1 MMGMDEI
8 FKNFPK
14 IVSNN
19 YDYIYLLDMSNNNIC
34 LLTYNGESLKISDT
48 KNISEL
54 SNIID
59 INVINHI
66 KNSNELREIYNNKF
80 VISYTYDK
88 YKLIFIMNTINKTSG
103 TKSLLIADDSE
114 VITKFFTK
122 IFSDRYNILVA
133 RDGNEAVN
141 LVKEN
146 KDNLLGCFIDL
157 KMPVKDGYYVLNY
170 FKDNDLF
177 KLIPVS
183 VISGEDDSGVITEL
197 TSNYQIVDMLQK
209 PFDRNSAESIV
220 SKTISLSPKNK

>member
-1 MMGMDEI
+1 MGMDEI
-8 FKNFPK
+8 FKQFPK

-19 YDYIYLLDMSNNNIC
+19 YDYIYLLDMSNNNIRK
-34 LLTYNGESLKISDT
+34 LTYNGEFLNISNEE
-48 KNISEL
+48 NISEL
-54 SNIID
+54 NKVLDNNI
-59 INVINHI
+59 INHI

-80 VISYTYDK
+80 VISYTYDN
-88 YKLIFIMNTINKTSG
+88 YKLIFIMNTSNKIVG

-133 RDGNEAVN
+133 KDGNEAVN

-157 KMPVKDGYYVLNY
+157 KMPIKDGYYVLNY

-183 VISGEDDSGVITEL
+183 VISGEDDSSVITDL

-220 SKTISLSPKNK
+220 SKTISLSPKYK

>member
-1 MMGMDEI
+1 M
-8 FKNFPK
+8 
-14 IVSNN
+14 
-19 YDYIYLLDMSNNNIC
+19 
-34 LLTYNGESLKISDT
+34 
-48 KNISEL
+48 
-54 SNIID
+54 
-59 INVINHI
+59 
-66 KNSNELREIYNNKF
+66 YNNKF
-80 VISYTYDK
+80 VISYTYDN
-88 YKLIFIMNTINKTSG
+88 YKLIFIMNTSNKIVG

-133 RDGNEAVN
+133 KDGNEAVN

-157 KMPVKDGYYVLNY
+157 KMPIKDGYYVLNY

-183 VISGEDDSGVITEL
+183 VISGEDDSSVITDL

-220 SKTISLSPKNK
+220 SKTISLSPKYK

>member
-1 MMGMDEI
+1 MGMDEI
-8 FKNFPK
+8 FKQFPK

-19 YDYIYLLDMSNNNIC
+19 YDYIYLLDMSNNNIRK
-34 LLTYNGESLKISDT
+34 LTYNGEFLNISNEE
-48 KNISEL
+48 NISEL
-54 SNIID
+54 NKVLD
-59 INVINHI
+59 NNTINHI

-80 VISYTYDK
+80 VISYTYDN
-88 YKLIFIMNTINKTSG
+88 YKLIFIMNTSNKIVG

-133 RDGNEAVN
+133 KDGNEAVN

-157 KMPVKDGYYVLNY
+157 KMPIKDGYYVLNY

-183 VISGEDDSGVITEL
+183 VISGEDDSSVITDL

-220 SKTISLSPKNK
+220 SKTISLSPKYK

>member
-220 SKTISLSPKNK
+220 SKAISLSPKNK